1 MSEAKLREEL
11 YAANENR
18 AIIYKLIFDAMVN
31 EFGLE
36 KAKEVMKKGI
46 YARGAQ
52 IAEGLKPFAPND
64 FKGLCDA
71 FIGGIPDDSKM
82 FAPTVTRCDEGG
94 LDIEFANCPLKN
106 AWKDMG
112 LSDEECATLCEV
124 AGIIDYGTF
133 ESAGFDFQMT
143 ALPEGS
149 KEKCYLKIREKK

>member
-18 AIIYKLIFDAMVN
+18 AIIYKLVFDAMVD

-46 YARGAQ
+46 YKRGEQ
-52 IAEGLKPFAPND
+52 IAEKLKKFAPSD
-64 FKGLCDA
+64 FKGLCDE
-71 FIGGIPDDSKM
+71 FLGGIPDDSKM

-106 AWKDMG
+106 AWRDMG

-133 ESAGFDFQMT
+133 EGAGFDFQMT

>member
-1 MSEAKLREEL
+1 MSEATLRKEL

-18 AIIYKLIFDAMVN
+18 AIIYKLIFDAMVE

-46 YARGAQ
+46 YRRGEQ
-52 IAEGLKPFAPND
+52 IGEKFKKFAPGD
-64 FKGLCDA
+64 FKGLRDA
-71 FIGGIPDDSKM
+71 FIGGIPDESKM

-94 LDIEFANCPLKN
+94 LDIEFDNCPLKN
-106 AWKDMG
+106 AWRDMG

-124 AGIIDYGTF
+124 AGIIDFGTF
-133 ESAGFDFQMT
+133 EGAGFDFEMT

-149 KEKCYLKIREKK
+149 KDKCYLKVREKK